1 MKNKTKTI
9 KEINSEF
16 VEWADKYVDMKN
28 KVDISK
34 VGNYSCTKDGV
45 VKDPDKIIKVKIG
58 YDYRYLRPC
67 DNFYNTFK
75 NYGKYEE
82 IDEVVFERMME
93 RWS

>member
-1 MKNKTKTI
+1 MQMVTQFQQ
-9 KEINSEF
+9 IN
-16 VEWADKYVDMKN
+16 MTN

-34 VGNYSCTKDGV
+34 VGKYGFTKDGV
-45 VKDPDKIIKVKIG
+45 VKEPAKILKVKVG

-75 NYGKYEE
+75 QYGEYEE